1 MLEKVPI
8 NVSPQRVAEFIN
20 YVRVNNYTVEEC
32 LVIAALSLIKMYNRE
47 DAADTFRELTDSI
60 ESGRLELIW
69 E

>member
-20 YVRVNNYTVEEC
+20 YVRVNNYTVQEC
-32 LVIAALSLIKMYNRE
+32 LLIAAYSLIKMHNRE
-47 DAADTFRELTDSI
+47 DAADTFRELSDSI
-60 ESGRLELIW
+60 ESGILELIW